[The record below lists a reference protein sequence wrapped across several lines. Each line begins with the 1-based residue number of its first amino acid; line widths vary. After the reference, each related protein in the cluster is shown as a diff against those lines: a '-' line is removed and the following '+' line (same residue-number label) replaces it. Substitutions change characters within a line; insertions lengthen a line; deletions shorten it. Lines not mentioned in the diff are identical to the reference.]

1 MLHLGLENQIED
13 RFQGILAIRI
23 VAGHQDRQISKK
35 LRGKE
40 LHKKKSFY
48 LLSIVCLIL
57 SWELNI

>member
-48 LLSIVCLIL
+48 LLSMCV
-57 SWELNI
+57 